1 MVFYFVL
8 LRNNV
13 SFKLVYFKLK
23 TLSVARVLKKL
34 YISFVLGFYYHSQ
47 NGISTASFGFFL
59 NPGKCNAFFH

>member
-8 LRNNV
+8 LGNNV

-34 YISFVLGFYYHSQ
+34 I
-47 NGISTASFGFFL
+47 
-59 NPGKCNAFFH
+59 